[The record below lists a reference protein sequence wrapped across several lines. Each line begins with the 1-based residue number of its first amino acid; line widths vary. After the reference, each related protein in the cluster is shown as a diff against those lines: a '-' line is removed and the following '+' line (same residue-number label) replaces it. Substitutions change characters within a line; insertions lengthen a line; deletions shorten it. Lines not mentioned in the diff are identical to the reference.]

1 MKKKLPPPRFKQIR
15 PPNDNY
21 TYFEDHQHHQF
32 IPNATSFELVNA
44 AWLADFAML
53 AYGNEAFIQKK
64 LCKSGLIGEGFV
76 MQFIGHGTTQ
86 CFIVSNNEFVVLSFR
101 GTEIDNFWGAF
112 RDWMRFLELEPV
124 TDGRDGK
131 VHKGFL
137 KDITEVWPYVQPVL
151 EFLLRGTKR
160 TLWITGHSLGAALA
174 TLGAVRA
181 VRDAGFN
188 VQGVYNYGAPRVGDA
203 AHAQKYADRGLAAK
217 TFRFVYDVDIAPA
230 KLPPG
235 AVYQHLGQEKF
246 IDKDGH
252 LHNRVPVAPA
262 DELRRALKELDD
274 IERGGE
280 TLMSD
285 ARGFEIPPRFA
296 DHAPIY
302 SASLIWNAL
311 P

>member
-1 MKKKLPPPRFKQIR
+1 MNKPLPPPRFKQIR

-21 TYFEDHQHHQF
+21 TYFEDHLHHKF
-32 IPNATSFELVNA
+32 IPDASSFELVNA

-53 AYGNEAFIQKK
+53 AYGNEAFIHTK
-64 LCKSGLIGEGFV
+64 LMESELIAEGFV
-76 MQFIGHGTTQ
+76 MQFISRKTTQ

-112 RDWMRFLELEPV
+112 KDWMRFFELEPV
-124 TDGRDGK
+124 TDGTDGK

-188 VQGVYNYGAPRVGDA
+188 VQGVYNYGAPRVGDT
-203 AHAQKYADRGLAAK
+203 AHARKYADRGLAAK

-235 AVYQHLGQEKF
+235 DVYQHLGQEKF
-246 IDKDGH
+246 IDKNGQ
-252 LHNRVPVAPA
+252 LHDRVPVAPA
-262 DELRRALKELDD
+262 DELRKALKELAA
-274 IERGGE
+274 IERRGE
-280 TLMSD
+280 TLMTD
-285 ARGFEIPPRFA
+285 ARGFRIPPRFA

-302 SASLIWNAL
+302 YASHIWNAL